1 MAGLIGQL
9 EIARR
14 ALMAQQNMLSVLS
27 HNIANANS
35 PGYTRQDALLGA
47 TDPMDF
53 FPGQLGTGVSMD
65 SVRRMRDTLTDVQ
78 VRQQSGSAGRWG
90 VRENVFRDLQTIFRE
105 PSDHGLNAT
114 MGKFFNAWQDLA
126 NHPEEPAYKTAV
138 MGQAQAIVDQF
149 HSLSS
154 SLRDVSGKVDTQIQQ
169 DVDQVNQYTSQ
180 IAQLNQQISNAETAG
195 QKANDLRDRRDSLLD
210 GLSKIVNV
218 SYDEHAAGAMTVR
231 VGGLNLVEGN
241 GSRVISSVTTTG
253 GQVTLNAAD
262 GSTGVVLRGELNAL
276 EDARNSVIPGYQSQ
290 LDQLASAFASQV
302 NTLQSGGPRGTSI
315 FTGATAAS
323 LGLDPSASA
332 NPGLIDPGATA
343 ATGDNSLALKIAG
356 LRDALTMG
364 AATTTFQGY
373 YGSLA
378 GTVAS
383 GTAQATDMN
392 SNQSVLLLQLQNQR
406 ASTSGVN
413 LEEEMTK
420 LIVAQKSFQAASQM
434 VTTVDSLMNTVLG
447 MLR

>member
-9 EIARR
+9 EVARR
-14 ALMAQQNMLSVLS
+14 ALMAEQNMLSVLS
-27 HNIANANS
+27 HNIANANT

-47 TDPMDF
+47 TDPMDY
-53 FPGQLGTGVSMD
+53 FPGQLGTGVTME

-90 VRENVFRDLQTIFRE
+90 VRENVFRDLQTIFKE
-105 PSDHGLNAT
+105 PSDTGLNAT

-138 MGQAQAIVDQF
+138 MGQAQAVVDQF
-149 HSLSS
+149 HTMSAALK
-154 SLRDVSGKVDTQIQQ
+154 DVSTKTDTQISQ

-195 QKANDLRDRRDSLLD
+195 QKANDLRDRRDTLLD

-218 SYDEHAAGAMTVR
+218 SYDEHAAGMMTVR
-231 VGGLNLVEGN
+231 VGGLNLVEG
-241 GSRVISSVTTTG
+241 SSNRAVSGITTTG
-253 GQVTLNAAD
+253 GQVTLNATD
-262 GSTGVVLRGELNAL
+262 GSSGVVLRGELSAL
-276 EDARNSVIPGYQSQ
+276 EDAKTNVIPGYQAQ
-290 LDQLASAFASQV
+290 LDALASGFASQV
-302 NTLQSGGPRGTSI
+302 NSLQATGPNGSNI

-323 LGLDPSASA
+323 LALDPTTSA
-332 NPGLIDPGATA
+332 NPARIDAGTSG

-356 LRDALTMG
+356 LRVALTMNTG
-364 AATTTFQGY
+364 STTFQGY
-373 YGSLA
+373 YTTLA

-392 SNQSVLLLQLQNQR
+392 SNQTVLLQQMQNQR
-406 ASTSGVN
+406 ESTAGVN
-413 LEEEMTK
+413 MEEEMTK
-420 LIVAQKSFQAASQM
+420 LITAQKSFQAASQM
-434 VTTVDSLMNTVLG
+434 VTTVTTLMDSILVMVK
-447 MLR
+447 